1 MQIFVT
7 PLPFCL
13 KGIRC
18 ESAKSGL
25 QSIIAENQSPS
36 NVTVLTFFNCFICGF
51 TSFFHIK
58 FLLQI
63 LQKKIEA
70 PNGLPNE
77 KNVEVTSK
85 YNCAVPHHVHP
96 NKPVFSLYIYV
107 LTSSDN
113 HQFGQNH

>member
-13 KGIRC
+13 KCIRC

-25 QSIIAENQSPS
+25 QSIVAENQSPS
-36 NVTVLTFFNCFICGF
+36 NVTVLTFFYLFYLWLHIIF
-51 TSFFHIK
+51 SFQVSVI
-58 FLLQI
+58 LQI

-85 YNCAVPHHVHP
+85 YNCAVPHDVHP
-96 NKPVFSLYIYV
+96 NKPVFSLHLCLDV
-107 LTSSDN
+107 
-113 HQFGQNH
+113 